1 MNIVKATAVLNPCY
15 RAGRTITPKGLML
28 HSVGCPQPNASV
40 FVRNWND
47 PSAQVCVHAVL
58 QADGT
63 VYQMLPWHWRGW
75 HGGGS
80 SNNTHIGV
88 EMTEPDCIRYTHG
101 STFTC
106 SDWAAATNQVRGTYN
121 TAVELF
127 AYLCDLYKLNPL
139 TDICSHAEGYKK
151 GIASN
156 HGDPD
161 HLWKQLGLSYT
172 MDTFRADV
180 KAAMSG
186 VAVETNSPTASK
198 KDYSAT
204 VEAWQRAA
212 IADGYSF
219 PKYGADGVWGSEC
232 EAVAAKAIV
241 RQRDTY
247 KNKNLTKFVQRAI
260 GMTGD
265 DIDGLCGTRT
275 TNAIRAFQYKN
286 GHILTVD
293 GCVGPKTW
301 RVMLN
306 V

>member
-1 MNIVKATAVLNPCY
+1 MYKI
-15 RAGRTITPKGLML
+15 
-28 HSVGCPQPNASV
+28 
-40 FVRNWND
+40 
-47 PSAQVCVHAVL
+47 
-58 QADGT
+58 
-63 VYQMLPWHWRGW
+63 
-75 HGGGS
+75 
-80 SNNTHIGV
+80 NNTHIGV

-106 SDWAAATNQVRGTYN
+106 SDWTAAANQVRGTYK

-127 AYLCDLYKLNPL
+127 AYLCKLYKLDPL

-161 HLWKQLGLSYT
+161 HLWRQLGLTYT
-172 MDTFRADV
+172 MNTFRADV
-180 KAAMSG
+180 KKAMEGLST
-186 VAVETNSPTASK
+186 ESDSPVVQK

-219 PKYGADGVWGSEC
+219 PKYGPDGVWGAEC
-232 EAVAAKAIV
+232 VEVAAQAIV

-247 KNKNLTKFVQRAI
+247 KNKNLTKFVQQVV

-275 TNAIRAFQYKN
+275 TNAIKAYQYKY

-293 GCVGPKTW
+293 GIVGPQTW